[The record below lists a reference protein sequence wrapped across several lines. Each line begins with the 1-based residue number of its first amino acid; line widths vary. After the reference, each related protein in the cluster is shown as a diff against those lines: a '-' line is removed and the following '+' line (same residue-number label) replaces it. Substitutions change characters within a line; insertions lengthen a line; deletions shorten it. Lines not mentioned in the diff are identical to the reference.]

1 MSKLLLEDG
10 DALLQEDGFFLL
22 LDEQQGLAAG
32 VLAEYRRSQLL
43 MEP

>member
-22 LDEQQGLAAG
+22 LEELGFNPAF
-32 VLAEYRRSQLL
+32 YF
-43 MEP
+43 